1 VVSREEQLKTEL
13 IERLAERVR
22 EEAPPAI
29 RDAAASAVRQL
40 YGKVPP
46 DDLLADSPDDL
57 YAAGRS
63 LWLFAHERRPG
74 TAKVRVFHPRR
85 EEHGWEAPYTVVEI
99 VNDDMPFL
107 VDSVTAELARWDAEV
122 QLIVHPVLRVERDA
136 EGRVLA
142 VHDPE
147 APPDGARAES
157 VMQVRISPQPAE
169 RWEEIRAGL
178 EQVLADVRVAVEDW
192 QPMRERCRALI
203 EELERRPPPLPAGEI
218 EEGLAFLGWLND
230 HHFTYLGYREYA
242 FEGEAEQ
249 AIARVLPASGL
260 GLLRDVQTTVFH
272 GLRSFGTLPPDV
284 RQFLRQPKLLSI
296 TKANRFSTVH
306 RRVLMDTIAVK
317 CFDPEGRVTGM
328 RLFVGLFTAAA
339 YSTSARSIPFLREKV
354 EKVVARADFAPG
366 SHDAKA
372 LRHILEVYPRDEL
385 FQIGDDDLFRIAM
398 GIHHLQQRQRIAL
411 FVRRDP
417 FERFVSC
424 QVLVPRDR
432 FDSELRPRFQEILEA
447 AYDGTVTAVQTYLTE
462 DVFARLHFI
471 VATTPGGIPAVDT
484 DALEERLIEAGRSW
498 SDRLAR
504 ALAAAHGEEE
514 GAALAQ
520 RWARAF
526 PAGYQDRFD
535 EQAALYDIARLE
547 EALAANDFAMNL
559 YRPAGAAAHEVRL
572 KIYSCGPSM
581 PLSDLLPM
589 LENMGLRVLD
599 EVPFPVRPEGEEGA
613 TLSIRDLDMV
623 SEDRTPVPLAEVRDA
638 FHDAFAQVWRGT
650 MEGDGFNKL
659 VLRAGLVARQVT
671 VLRAY
676 CKYLR
681 QAAIPFSQAYME
693 QTLARNPEA
702 ARLLVELFAVR
713 FDPAQRAGA
722 EERAREI
729 ASEIERLLD
738 AVTNLD
744 EDRILRRFLNV
755 VESTTRTNFFQRLSA
770 GGQDVPKPYL
780 SFKLESRRVDELP
793 LPRPFREIFVYSPRV
808 EAVHLRG
815 GKVARGG
822 IRWSDRREDFRTE
835 VLGLMK
841 AQMVKN
847 AVIVPVGSK
856 GGFVVKRPPAPGAAR
871 EKLMA
876 EVVDCYTTMIRGL
889 LDLTD
894 NLEGGAVVPPP
905 AVVRRDD
912 DDPYL
917 VVAADKGTATFSD
930 TANRISAEY
939 RFWLDDAFASG
950 GSAGYDHKK
959 MAITSRGVWE
969 SVKRHFRELGKDVER
984 EDFTVVGVGD
994 MSGDVFGNGMLLS
1007 RHIRLLAAFD
1017 HRHVFVDPDP
1027 DPAASWAE
1035 RKRLFDLPRSS
1046 WADYDR
1052 RLIAEGGGVFERSA
1066 KAIAVSPAMG
1076 RLFGLEREEVTPPE
1090 LIQAILKAEVELVW
1104 FGGIGTY
1111 VKARSESHAD
1121 VGDRTND
1128 ALRVD
1133 GAELR
1138 AKVIGEGANLGMT
1151 QLGRIEYARAGGRLN
1166 ADWIDNSAG
1175 VDCSDHEV
1183 NIKILLGDVERA
1195 GGMSRAERDGLLR
1208 AMTDEVAALVLRD
1221 NYLQTQAITVTHQ
1234 LGPRLLDRLG
1244 RLMRA
1249 LEKGGRLDRRIE
1261 YLPDDEELAL
1271 RLTQGVG
1278 LTRPELAVLL
1288 SYSKVAL
1295 YEEILAS
1302 TLPDDPYMQ
1311 EDLALYFPTPLRSRF
1326 GAEIAGHRLRRE
1338 IIATAV
1344 TNSMVNRVGVAFA
1357 HEVRERTGMAAADIA
1372 LAYVVAREVFGMR
1385 ALWRDIEAL
1394 DNRAPAAVQAAML
1407 AECGR
1412 VTERGAIWFL
1422 RAGGANM
1429 SIGGE
1434 IAAYGESV
1442 RELAASLEGLLS
1454 ESDRRLLRERAA
1466 QFAQPGVP
1474 AELAARVA
1482 GLGYLAAVL
1491 DIVRLARAA
1500 GIPVAQVGRTYF
1512 AVGDRFGFDWLR
1524 RAAAGLPT
1532 DNAWNKL
1539 AVSAI
1544 IEDLYG
1550 HQCALTARVLD
1561 GASNGL
1567 PPERLLDAWAEARRP
1582 QVARTEQ
1589 LLAELQSVA
1598 APDLAMLAVANQQLK
1613 SLGS

>member
-1 VVSREEQLKTEL
+1 MVAREEQLKAEL
-13 IERLAERVR
+13 IEGLAQRVR
-22 EEAPPAI
+22 DEAPLAI

-46 DDLLADSPDDL
+46 DDLLADHPDHL
-57 YAAGRS
+57 YAAARS

-85 EEHGWEAPYTVVEI
+85 EEHGWEAPYSVVEI

-107 VDSVTAELARWDAEV
+107 VDSVTAELGRWEAEV
-122 QLIVHPVLRVERDA
+122 QLVVHPVLRVERDA
-136 EGRVLA
+136 EGRLLA
-142 VHDPE
+142 VHDPD

-157 VMQVRISPQPAE
+157 VMHVRIAAQPAE

-178 EQVLADVRVAVEDW
+178 EDVLADVRVVVEDW
-192 QPMRERCRALI
+192 RPMGERCRALI
-203 EELERRPPPLPAGEI
+203 EELERRPPPLSAGEI
-218 EEGLAFLGWLND
+218 AEGLAFLTWLND

-242 FEGEAEQ
+242 FEGDGEQ

-284 RQFLRQPKLLSI
+284 RQFLRQPELLTI

-306 RRVLMDTIAVK
+306 RRVLIDTIAVK
-317 CFDPEGRVTGM
+317 CFDPQGRVTGM
-328 RLFVGLFTAAA
+328 RLFAGLFTAAA
-339 YSTSARSIPFLREKV
+339 YSTSARAIPFLREKV
-354 EKVVARADFAPG
+354 EKVLARADFAPG

-398 GIHHLQQRQRIAL
+398 GIHYLQQRQRIAL

-432 FDSELRPRFQEILEA
+432 FDSELRPKFQEILET
-447 AYDGTVTAVQTYLTE
+447 AYDGTVTAVQTYVTE
-462 DVFARLHFI
+462 DAFARLHFI
-471 VATTPGGIPAVDT
+471 VATTPGGIPAVDA
-484 DALEERLIEAGRSW
+484 DALEGRLIEAGRSW
-498 SDRLAR
+498 PDRLGR
-504 ALAAAHGEEE
+504 ALAAAYGEEE

-520 RWARAF
+520 RWGRAF
-526 PAGYQDRFD
+526 PPGYQDRFD
-535 EQAALYDIARLE
+535 EQTALEDIARLE
-547 EALAANDFAMNL
+547 EVLAANDFAMNL
-559 YRPAGAAAHEVRL
+559 YRPPGAAPHELRL

-589 LENMGLRVLD
+589 LENMGLRALD
-599 EVPFPVRPEGEEGA
+599 EVPFPIRPEGEERNV
-613 TLSIRDLDMV
+613 SIRDLDMV
-623 SEDRTPVPLAEVRDA
+623 SEDRTPVPLEEVRDA
-638 FHDAFAQVWRGT
+638 FHDTFGQVWRGT

-659 VLRAGLVARQVT
+659 VLRAGLLARQVT

-681 QAAIPFSQAYME
+681 QAGIPFSQAYME
-693 QTLARNPEA
+693 QTLARNPAA

-713 FDPAQRAGA
+713 FDPVDRAGP
-722 EERAREI
+722 EERARAI
-729 ASEIERLLD
+729 VTEIERLLD
-738 AVTNLD
+738 GVSNLD

-755 VESTTRTNFFQRLSA
+755 IESTLRTNYFQRA
-770 GGQDVPKPYL
+770 ADRPDVPKPYL
-780 SFKLESRRVDELP
+780 SFKLDSQQLEELP
-793 LPRPFREIFVYSPRV
+793 LPRPFREISVYSPRV

-835 VLGLMK
+835 ILGLMK

-856 GGFVVKRPPAPGAAR
+856 GGFVVKRPPAASAGR

-876 EVVDCYTTMIRGL
+876 EVVDCYTTMMRGL

-894 NLEGGAVVPPP
+894 NLQGNAVVPPP
-905 AVVRRDD
+905 DVVRRDD

-917 VVAADKGTATFSD
+917 VVAADKGTAAFSD
-930 TANRISAEY
+930 IANRISAEY

-1027 DPAASWAE
+1027 DPVASWEE

-1046 WADYDR
+1046 WADYDTK
-1052 RLIAEGGGVFERSA
+1052 LISAGGGVFARSA
-1066 KAIAVSPAMG
+1066 KAIPVSPAMR

-1090 LIQAILKAEVELVW
+1090 LIQAILKAEVELIW

-1111 VKARSESHAD
+1111 VKARGESHAD
-1121 VGDRTND
+1121 VGDRAND

-1133 GAELR
+1133 GGELH

-1166 ADWIDNSAG
+1166 TDWIDNSAG

-1195 GGMSRAERDGLLR
+1195 GGMTRAERNELLH

-1249 LEKGGRLDRRIE
+1249 LEKSGRLDRRIE

-1271 RLTQGVG
+1271 RLTQGTG

-1288 SYSKVAL
+1288 SYAKVAL
-1295 YEEILAS
+1295 DDEILAS

-1311 EDLALYFPTPLRSRF
+1311 EDLALYFPTPLRRRF
-1326 GAEIAGHRLRRE
+1326 AAEITRHRLRRE

-1372 LAYVVAREVFGMR
+1372 RGYVVAREVFGMR

-1412 VTERGAIWFL
+1412 ATERGATWFL
-1422 RAGGANM
+1422 RTAGPNM

-1454 ESDRRLLRERAA
+1454 ATDRRLLRERAA
-1466 QFAQPGVP
+1466 QFAPGVP

-1482 GLGYLAAVL
+1482 TLVHLAPVL

-1500 GIPVAQVGRTYF
+1500 GLPVTQVGRTYF

-1544 IEDLYG
+1544 VEDLYG

-1561 GASNGL
+1561 GTGNGV
-1567 PPERLLDAWAEARRP
+1567 PPERLLDAWAETRRP